1 MSTFSELG
9 GGGVREVRDRR
20 GVRSVLEPASAVRRG
35 GGETTKGSAGD
46 CSRLNDSLS
55 DDAVDSSVGLGVGGE
70 VEDGDE
76 EEGDCV

>member
-20 GVRSVLEPASAVRRG
+20 GVRSVLEPALAVRG
-35 GGETTKGSAGD
+35 GGETMKRSAGD